1 MSTGMAKFDVAV
13 LYRVYV
19 HIQRF
24 HHSGKI
30 NAIIDIYKLDVK

>member
-1 MSTGMAKFDVAV
+1 MSSGMAKFDVAV
-13 LYRVYV
+13 LHVCI

-30 NAIIDIYKLDVK
+30 NAIIDI

>member
-1 MSTGMAKFDVAV
+1 MSSGMAKFDVAV
-13 LYRVYV
+13 LHV

-30 NAIIDIYKLDVK
+30 NAIIDI